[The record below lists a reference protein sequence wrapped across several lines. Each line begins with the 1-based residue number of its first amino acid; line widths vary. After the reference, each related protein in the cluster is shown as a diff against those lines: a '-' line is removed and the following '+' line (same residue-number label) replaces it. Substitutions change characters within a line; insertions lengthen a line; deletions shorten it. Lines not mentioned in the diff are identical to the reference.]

1 MHFKMETRKI
11 IGVEPIKNVC
21 FTCLNQMKW
30 KYKKKI
36 ISNEMNSTN
45 DAISLEIICNK
56 SMANSENNEKAMEN
70 MRR

>member
-1 MHFKMETRKI
+1 
-11 IGVEPIKNVC
+11 
-21 FTCLNQMKW
+21 MKW

-70 MRR
+70 MRRWLNSRRTLIYAIS